1 MKLTCR
7 RLRTFI
13 LLSVCLLAIST
24 TTSAQLSGEKQPS
37 QTDDASAR
45 AAAESFQKKAREAQ
59 ARVRENEPDEAQ
71 LVRAVK
77 INEVALAK
85 EVLLKNGFTNT
96 DLENAKIILLSGGG
110 KAGDGRIAISATCC
124 SPKEI
129 TIQRTLEHFTK

>member
-1 MKLTCR
+1 MNLSCR
-7 RLRTFI
+7 CLRTFI
-13 LLSVCLLAIST
+13 LASLCFFAIST
-24 TTSAQLSGEKQPS
+24 ATSAQASDEKKPG
-37 QTDDASAR
+37 QTDDASTR
-45 AAAESFQKKAREAQ
+45 ADAESLQKKAREAQ
-59 ARVRENEPDEAQ
+59 ARIRENEADESQ

-85 EVLLKNGFTNT
+85 EVLLKNGFTAA

-124 SPKEI
+124 NPKEI